1 MPWSNYKAIPVVCS
15 KANGASVGNKR
26 SCDLYQFS
34 IQLFTRLMPSKVPD
48 HPHVHLIA
56 KKWESTSSKFLLSL
70 ANEAA
75 TGSPEPGHLN
85 KTTCAKDFVWL
96 SAWLFMAPAWGPDCV
111 RPIPRRRESR
121 QWYGLEKKR
130 VEDELLTPIS
140 KDIQG
145 TLGLNKFRCFCSHFL
160 TAWAKM
166 AHSIIRKTYCRDIL
180 DIYNR

>member
-48 HPHVHLIA
+48 HPHAHLIA
-56 KKWESTSSKFLLSL
+56 KKWESTSSKFLRSL
-70 ANEAA
+70 A
-75 TGSPEPGHLN
+75 
-85 KTTCAKDFVWL
+85 K
-96 SAWLFMAPAWGPDCV
+96 
-111 RPIPRRRESR
+111 
-121 QWYGLEKKR
+121 YGLEKKR

-180 DIYNR
+180 DIYDR